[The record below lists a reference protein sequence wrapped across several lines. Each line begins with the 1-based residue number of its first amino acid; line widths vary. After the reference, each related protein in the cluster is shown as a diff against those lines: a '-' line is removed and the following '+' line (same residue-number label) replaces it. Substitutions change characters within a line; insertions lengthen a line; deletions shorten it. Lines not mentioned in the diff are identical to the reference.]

1 MISAL
6 KNRVEARN
14 VDGADRADIV
24 QTVLLIAG
32 FAVVAILVVGW
43 VGTAILGKG
52 ADAANCIEGS
62 SSYSGSSDAE
72 AACEK
77 GAGMDNEK
85 SFKDDSGYQSRF
97 GN

>member
-6 KNRVEARN
+6 KNRIEARN

-43 VGTAILGKG
+43 VGSAILNKG

-62 SSYSGSSDAE
+62 SSYSSSSEAE
-72 AACEK
+72 TACAK
-77 GAGMDNEK
+77 GAGSNNS
-85 SFKDDSGYQSRF
+85 SFKSDNGYTSRY
-97 GN
+97 

>member
-43 VGTAILGKG
+43 LGTAILNKG

-62 SSYSGSSDAE
+62 SSYSSSSAE
-72 AACEK
+72 AGAACTK
-77 GAGMDNEK
+77 GAGSNNSTFK
-85 SFKDDSGYQSRF
+85 SDGGYTSRY
-97 GN
+97 